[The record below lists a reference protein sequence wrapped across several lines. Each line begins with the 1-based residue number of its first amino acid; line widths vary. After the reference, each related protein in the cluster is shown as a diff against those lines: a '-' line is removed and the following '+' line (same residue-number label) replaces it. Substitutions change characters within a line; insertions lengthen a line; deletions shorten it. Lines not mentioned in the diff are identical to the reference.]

1 MRDILFNIT
10 EWKDSFKPSEKKIA
24 EYVLENPEKVMNM
37 TITELA
43 DICLTSEASIVRFSK
58 TLNLKGF
65 QDLKIR
71 IAAALAMKDK
81 SLSGGIKKEDSTATI
96 MEKIVEFNR
105 NAIDQTTHVLDMN
118 ELEKAVEVLSRAN
131 RIDFVG
137 MGASGIVAYDA
148 MTKFMRINTPC
159 NYYQDSHLQLTSAAN
174 LTEKDAAVGISY
186 SGTTKEV
193 IDVLKVAEERGASTI
208 SITRVGNSP
217 LTEFADIHLFV
228 SSQEAIFRMGAMA
241 SRIAQLNLV
250 DILFVSVAMKKYDE
264 IIESLENTSEATS
277 IRRV

>member
-228 SSQEAIFRMGAMA
+228 SSQEAIFRMGAMV

>member
-1 MRDILFNIT
+1 
-10 EWKDSFKPSEKKIA
+10 
-24 EYVLENPEKVMNM
+24 M